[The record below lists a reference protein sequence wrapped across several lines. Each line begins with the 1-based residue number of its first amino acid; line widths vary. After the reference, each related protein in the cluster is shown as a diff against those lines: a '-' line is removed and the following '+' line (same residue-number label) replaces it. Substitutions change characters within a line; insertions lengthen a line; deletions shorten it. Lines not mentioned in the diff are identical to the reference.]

1 MAKLK
6 VSLTEE
12 HARFIY
18 QVLSESVS
26 VSGKE
31 SAQQLLE
38 MIDAFE
44 TALGIENL

>member
-1 MAKLK
+1 MAQIK
-6 VSLTEE
+6 VNLTED

-26 VSGKE
+26 VSGKD
-31 SAQQLLE
+31 SAKQLLE

-44 TALGIENL
+44 NALGIENL